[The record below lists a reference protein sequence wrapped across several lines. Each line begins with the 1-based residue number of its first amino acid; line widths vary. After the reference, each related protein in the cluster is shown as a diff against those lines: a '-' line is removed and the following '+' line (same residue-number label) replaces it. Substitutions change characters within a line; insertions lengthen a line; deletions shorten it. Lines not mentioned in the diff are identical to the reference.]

1 MSETYR
7 FESHFLSV
15 GCAAEQAHEF
25 EEIANQAVSEGDP
38 VPCYD
43 GYYLVAA
50 DADGAEI
57 WFGMNQDGEVREIDP
72 YFRGKG
78 CMLSGLAGV
87 VNDEP
92 LQALIQAWAAPSNLN
107 EATSGLYPY
116 FATVLDSGWLESF
129 PMIVDLSIAVFPDV
143 LTVYESPE
151 AFTSEN
157 SDAEDGVSLDVKE
170 FFALDLIQD
179 DDAPRRGVAHLIG
192 IVSESR
198 AFAGKW
204 GRPYGWCLVSTLGGT
219 VDVLFDMGVVQTLPA
234 PGAVLQV
241 EGWLSTTLAG
251 RGHPVT

>member
-25 EEIANQAVSEGDP
+25 EDIANQAVSEGDP

-78 CMLSGLAGV
+78 CMPSGLAGA
-87 VNDEP
+87 VNDQP
-92 LQALIQAWAAPSNLN
+92 LQALIQAWAAPSNPN
-107 EATSGLYPY
+107 DAASGLYAY
-116 FATVLDSGWLESF
+116 FATVLDFAWLETL
-129 PMIVDLSIAVFPDV
+129 PMIVDLSIAVFPES
-143 LTVYESPE
+143 LTVYESSA
-151 AFTSEN
+151 AFAAEN
-157 SDAEDGVSLDVKE
+157 RNGEGGFSLGEKA
-170 FFALDLIQD
+170 FFAVDLMQD
-179 DDAPRRGVAHLIG
+179 DDTPKRGVALLTG
-192 IVSESR
+192 TVSESR

-219 VDVLFDMGVVQTLPA
+219 LDVVFDMGVVRTLPA
-234 PGAVLQV
+234 PGAVLEV